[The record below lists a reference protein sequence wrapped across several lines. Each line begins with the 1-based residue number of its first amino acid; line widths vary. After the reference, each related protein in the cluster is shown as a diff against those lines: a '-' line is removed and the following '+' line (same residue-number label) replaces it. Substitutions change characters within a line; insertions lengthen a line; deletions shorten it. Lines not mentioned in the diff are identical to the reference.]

1 MWKLS
6 VRSTSK
12 EPHEYVLKQ
21 GRYVLGRHSGNDIV
35 IDDESASRHHAEI
48 VCQEDA
54 ILIRDLDSL
63 NGTFVNRKLLTEPF
77 ALSIG
82 DQIRIGFHVIR
93 ISSNADSRNN
103 SSNENVDLSDT
114 QPITRDLLIESV
126 DKSSILLHEFTSRR
140 VRFSFGGNM
149 WENRIICGKEMIH
162 EEEASKTESGV
173 HEGSRRAIR

>member
-149 WENRIICGKEMIH
+149 WENRIICG
-162 EEEASKTESGV
+162 
-173 HEGSRRAIR
+173 